1 MAFVQFTQPD
11 DQPIVI
17 NTDRIVT
24 ATPLPDGQGTR
35 ITFNNGVHQDV
46 KQLIADVL
54 RQLNISA
61 SAQDIAAWA
70 NHSADQVRSCTFLSA
85 AQCRRLGRRPLRS
98 RIEPGWDGEHG
109 PEGDQDQAQ
118 KLSQPGEDTAE
129 VIADGGED
137 YVGCIAGPAFEVTAA
152 EVAL

>member
-35 ITFNNGVHQDV
+35 ITFNNGGHQE
-46 KQLIADVL
+46 QLIADVL

-61 SAQDIAAWA
+61 
-70 NHSADQVRSCTFLSA
+70 
-85 AQCRRLGRRPLRS
+85 
-98 RIEPGWDGEHG
+98 
-109 PEGDQDQAQ
+109 
-118 KLSQPGEDTAE
+118 
-129 VIADGGED
+129 
-137 YVGCIAGPAFEVTAA
+137 
-152 EVAL
+152 

>member
-1 MAFVQFTQPD
+1 MSAALTGKRGGAPGERAQNAASHLKRLAFTFSVHRLDLDARASQVSARRARLANRQDRSFMAFVQFTQPD

-35 ITFNNGVHQDV
+35 ITFNNGGHQDV

-61 SAQDIAAWA
+61 
-70 NHSADQVRSCTFLSA
+70 
-85 AQCRRLGRRPLRS
+85 
-98 RIEPGWDGEHG
+98 
-109 PEGDQDQAQ
+109 
-118 KLSQPGEDTAE
+118 
-129 VIADGGED
+129 
-137 YVGCIAGPAFEVTAA
+137 
-152 EVAL
+152 

>member
-35 ITFNNGVHQDV
+35 ITFNNGGHQDL

-61 SAQDIAAWA
+61 WAQDIAAGKRGGA
-70 NHSADQVRSCTFLSA
+70 SGGAGTNA
-85 AQCRRLGRRPLRS
+85 ASHPVAPSSNQQNPPALCRNECAAL
-98 RIEPGWDGEHG
+98 WDFWH
-109 PEGDQDQAQ
+109 P
-118 KLSQPGEDTAE
+118 
-129 VIADGGED
+129 
-137 YVGCIAGPAFEVTAA
+137 CR
-152 EVAL
+152 

>member
-35 ITFNNGVHQDV
+35 ITFNNGGHQDV

-54 RQLNISA
+54 RQLHKRVGSG
-61 SAQDIAAWA
+61 
-70 NHSADQVRSCTFLSA
+70 H
-85 AQCRRLGRRPLRS
+85 RR
-98 RIEPGWDGEHG
+98 
-109 PEGDQDQAQ
+109 
-118 KLSQPGEDTAE
+118 QPMLTPS
-129 VIADGGED
+129 V
-137 YVGCIAGPAFEVTAA
+137 
-152 EVAL
+152 

>member
-35 ITFNNGVHQDV
+35 ITFNNGGHRDV
-46 KQLIADVL
+46 KQLFADVL

-61 SAQDIAAWA
+61 
-70 NHSADQVRSCTFLSA
+70 
-85 AQCRRLGRRPLRS
+85 
-98 RIEPGWDGEHG
+98 
-109 PEGDQDQAQ
+109 
-118 KLSQPGEDTAE
+118 
-129 VIADGGED
+129 
-137 YVGCIAGPAFEVTAA
+137 
-152 EVAL
+152 

>member
-1 MAFVQFTQPD
+1 MSAALTGKRGGASGGAGTNAASHLKRLAFTFSVHRLDLDARASQVSGRRSRLACPTAGSIFMAFVQFTQPD

-35 ITFNNGVHQDV
+35 INFNNGGHQDV

-61 SAQDIAAWA
+61 
-70 NHSADQVRSCTFLSA
+70 
-85 AQCRRLGRRPLRS
+85 
-98 RIEPGWDGEHG
+98 
-109 PEGDQDQAQ
+109 
-118 KLSQPGEDTAE
+118 
-129 VIADGGED
+129 
-137 YVGCIAGPAFEVTAA
+137 
-152 EVAL
+152 

>member
-1 MAFVQFTQPD
+1 MSAALTGKRGGASGGAGTNAASHLKRLAFTFSVHRLDLDARASQVWGRRARLANRQDRSFMAFVQFTQPD

-35 ITFNNGVHQDV
+35 ITFNNGGHQDV

-61 SAQDIAAWA
+61 
-70 NHSADQVRSCTFLSA
+70 
-85 AQCRRLGRRPLRS
+85 
-98 RIEPGWDGEHG
+98 
-109 PEGDQDQAQ
+109 
-118 KLSQPGEDTAE
+118 
-129 VIADGGED
+129 
-137 YVGCIAGPAFEVTAA
+137 
-152 EVAL
+152 

>member
-1 MAFVQFTQPD
+1 MSAALTGKRGGASGGAGTNAAGHLKRLAFTFSVHRLDLDARASQVWGRRARLANRQDRSFMAFVQFTQPD

-35 ITFNNGVHQDV
+35 ITFNNGGHQDV

-61 SAQDIAAWA
+61 
-70 NHSADQVRSCTFLSA
+70 
-85 AQCRRLGRRPLRS
+85 
-98 RIEPGWDGEHG
+98 
-109 PEGDQDQAQ
+109 
-118 KLSQPGEDTAE
+118 
-129 VIADGGED
+129 
-137 YVGCIAGPAFEVTAA
+137 
-152 EVAL
+152 

>member
-1 MAFVQFTQPD
+1 MSAALTGKRGGASGGPGTNAASHLKRLAFTFSVHRLDLDARAPQVWGRRARLANRQDRSFMAFVQFTQPD

-35 ITFNNGVHQDV
+35 ITFNNGGHQDV

-61 SAQDIAAWA
+61 
-70 NHSADQVRSCTFLSA
+70 
-85 AQCRRLGRRPLRS
+85 
-98 RIEPGWDGEHG
+98 
-109 PEGDQDQAQ
+109 
-118 KLSQPGEDTAE
+118 
-129 VIADGGED
+129 
-137 YVGCIAGPAFEVTAA
+137 
-152 EVAL
+152 

>member
-24 ATPLPDGQGTR
+24 ATPLPDGQGTC
-35 ITFNNGVHQDV
+35 ITFNNGGHQDV

-61 SAQDIAAWA
+61 EAQDIAAWA
-70 NHSADQVRSCTFLSA
+70 NHSANQVTSCTFLSA
-85 AQCRRLGRRPLRS
+85 GQCRRWVNRAVLTGSPNEAFRS
-98 RIEPGWDGEHG
+98 ERERATSGM
-109 PEGDQDQAQ
+109 
-118 KLSQPGEDTAE
+118 
-129 VIADGGED
+129 
-137 YVGCIAGPAFEVTAA
+137 
-152 EVAL
+152 